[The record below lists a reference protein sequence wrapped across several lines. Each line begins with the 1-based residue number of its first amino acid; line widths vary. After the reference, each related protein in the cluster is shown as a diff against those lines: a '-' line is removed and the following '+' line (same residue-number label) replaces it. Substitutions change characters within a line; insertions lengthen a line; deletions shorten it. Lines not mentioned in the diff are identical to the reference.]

1 MTSAETSQVL
11 WSRREHDGRHRRRG
25 CERVARR
32 ARQRCE
38 LDGTDGVL
46 GEAASRRSGRERHG
60 ESRSEHDAEQASFS
74 AASGGAI
81 TTDAPTAWT
90 NVPNAETYAYVSF
103 WDASVAG
110 NFLGSDNL
118 TVARTVAV
126 GDNFTIATGD
136 LDIDITA
143 IAA

>member
-1 MTSAETSQVL
+1 MTVGIAASIANA
-11 WSRREHDGRHRRRG
+11 W
-25 CERVARR
+25 
-32 ARQRCE
+32 
-38 LDGTDGVL
+38 LDGL
-46 GEAASRRSGRERHG
+46 GNAANWTAPTAFWVKLHLGDPGANGTANPAANTTR
-60 ESRSEHDAEQASFS
+60 EQASFS